1 MAKAEY
7 WQKGSAIDYTNAT
20 ATRIEANEI
29 VPLTT
34 RIGIA
39 GMPIEAG
46 ATGTLLVEGVFILPL
61 KSGES
66 DAVKIGEALYFK
78 DGEVTTTASGAVPCG
93 WAIESTDAAS
103 TTIKVKLLG

>member
-39 GMPIEAG
+39 GMPIEA
-46 ATGTLLVEGVFILPL
+46 
-61 KSGES
+61 
-66 DAVKIGEALYFK
+66 
-78 DGEVTTTASGAVPCG
+78 
-93 WAIESTDAAS
+93 
-103 TTIKVKLLG
+103 

>member
-78 DGEVTTTASGAVPCG
+78 DGEVTTTASGAVRNRIVFP
-93 WAIESTDAAS
+93 
-103 TTIKVKLLG
+103 L

>member
-46 ATGTLLVEGVFILPL
+46 ATGTLLVEVCA
-61 KSGES
+61 KH
-66 DAVKIGEALYFK
+66 
-78 DGEVTTTASGAVPCG
+78 
-93 WAIESTDAAS
+93 
-103 TTIKVKLLG
+103 LGYLT

>member
-66 DAVKIGEALYFK
+66 DMWLPVRVLLIS
-78 DGEVTTTASGAVPCG
+78 VNSVRTRTRPRRSSTARSSS
-93 WAIESTDAAS
+93 I
-103 TTIKVKLLG
+103 